1 MHTVRRNAVIDLG
14 TNTFHLLIAEV
25 NDVGHIHEI
34 HRERHF
40 VKLAENGIAEI
51 GPAPYRRGQEALKLF
66 RQVLDEQEVREVRA
80 FGTAALR
87 TASNGPD
94 FIREAREAAGIDIT
108 LIPGDEEARLITKG
122 VLLAIPPPE
131 GRILIMD
138 IGGGSTEFIIVA
150 DGEALWRQSFP
161 VGVSVLHNGFHH
173 QDPISSGEV
182 TRLEDFLSRELRP
195 LQRALERYPA
205 HHLVGA
211 AGTFDV
217 LANVLYDENA
227 PKHPTSHQLQLDGLA
242 ELHDRIIN
250 STLEERLHTPGIPA
264 QRADMIVV
272 AMILLRFVF
281 TLAGIRRVTVSDYAM
296 KEGML
301 SEM

>member
-14 TNTFHLLIAEV
+14 TNTFHLLIADV

-40 VKLAENGIAEI
+40 VKLAENGIEKI
-51 GPAPYRRGQEALKLF
+51 GEAPFRRGKEALRMF
-66 RQVLDEQEVREVRA
+66 REILDEHQVKDICA

-94 FIREAREAAGIDIT
+94 FIREAREAYDINIT

-122 VLLAIPPPE
+122 VLLAIPPPD

-138 IGGGSTEFIIVA
+138 IGGGSTEFIIA
-150 DGEALWRQSFP
+150 EAGEALWRQSFP
-161 VGVSVLHNGFHH
+161 VGVSVLHNQFHH
-173 QDPISSGEV
+173 GDPITTEEV
-182 TRLEDFLSRELRP
+182 TELEDFLSRELVP
-195 LQRALERYPA
+195 LQQALEHYPA

-217 LANVLYDENA
+217 LANVLYDEYA

-242 ELHDRIIN
+242 ELHDSIIN
-250 STLEERLHTPGIPA
+250 STLEERLNTPGIPP

-272 AMILLRFVF
+272 AMILLRFIF
-281 TLAGIRRVTVSDYAM
+281 TMAAIRQVTVSDYAM